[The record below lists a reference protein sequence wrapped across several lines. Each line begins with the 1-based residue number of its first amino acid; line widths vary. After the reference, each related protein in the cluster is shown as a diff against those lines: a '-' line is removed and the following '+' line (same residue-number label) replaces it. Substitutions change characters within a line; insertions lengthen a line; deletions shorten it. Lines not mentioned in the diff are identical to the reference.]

1 MKYIIKEY
9 GIELFSIV
17 LVYASIFLNILPV
30 IPVVL
35 CFISLSL
42 YRSGLLGAFVLSS
55 YALPVVLGSTLYAI
69 GITGVATI
77 IQVLL
82 FFICIYHWRVSKKF
96 SIHNFTKAISPLIYI
111 YILLVISSLI
121 TSGGNYAFIKCK
133 DTIVNGI
140 LVFFSFALIFSN
152 SEKCDCRRIGLYL
165 ILYSFLMLLLSPL
178 LNKGSGPADL
188 FDFGYLRRNNM
199 SVVEDELFTIDY
211 QHVGTFA
218 TLGCAMIMLQ
228 TLWAKVNNK
237 LIIIGI
243 ILSTLSSL
251 YSGARQSMIIS
262 VTLILLWSIFQERNK
277 KSTIL
282 YACIG
287 VSVVIMLVE
296 FLFAEGGMLNSVKED
311 GYLEASNR
319 DLVLLKGVTDFLDNP
334 FFGVGYGRFF
344 FGKYGLYPH
353 NLIVELLCELGLIG
367 VLIIFSL
374 SLKPIIQIIKNY
386 KPCAYLLVVYILRS
400 MTSGGMDSNI
410 MLFGFISSTICI
422 YSMINNSNKQN
433 NNAY

>member
-1 MKYIIKEY
+1 MKSIIKEY
-9 GIELFSIV
+9 GIELLSIV
-17 LVYASIFLNILPV
+17 LVYANIFFNIFPV

-35 CFISLSL
+35 CLLLLSL
-42 YRSGLLGAFVLSS
+42 FRSGLIGAFVLSS
-55 YALPVVLGSTLYAI
+55 YALPVVLGSTLYSI
-69 GITGVATI
+69 GITGVASL
-77 IQVLL
+77 IQVIL
-82 FFICIYHWRVSKKF
+82 FFICLYHWRVTKRLCVLNF
-96 SIHNFTKAISPLIYI
+96 SKAIRPLMYI
-111 YILLVISSLI
+111 FLLLVISSI
-121 TSGGNYAFIKCK
+121 VSSGGNYAFIKCK

-152 SEKCDCRRIGLYL
+152 PEKCDCRKIGLYL

-178 LNKGSGPADL
+178 LNNGSGPADL

-199 SVVEDELFTIDY
+199 DVLERELFTIDY

-228 TLWAKVNNK
+228 TLWAKDNK
-237 LIIIGI
+237 LIIIGL
-243 ILSTLSSL
+243 ILSSLSSL

-287 VSVVIMLVE
+287 VSVVIMLVG

-334 FFGVGYGRFF
+334 FLGVGYGRFF

-386 KPCAYLLVVYILRS
+386 KPCVYLLVVYFLRS
-400 MTSGGMDSNI
+400 MTSGGLDSNI

-422 YSMINNSNKQN
+422 SMNNYSNKKN
-433 NNAY
+433 NKHEY